1 VHLNILQIINTQT
14 LLKNSF
20 SSVLNERLGPE
31 GSNGSEY
38 AADTPLVCDTVWS
51 GR

>member
-1 VHLNILQIINTQT
+1 MINTQT

-20 SSVLNERLGPE
+20 SPEYLGPE
-31 GSNGSEY
+31 SSNGSEY

>member
-1 VHLNILQIINTQT
+1 MINTQT

-20 SSVLNERLGPE
+20 SPALNERLGPE
-31 GSNGSEY
+31 SSNGCEY
-38 AADTPLVCDTVWS
+38 AADTPLVRDTVWS